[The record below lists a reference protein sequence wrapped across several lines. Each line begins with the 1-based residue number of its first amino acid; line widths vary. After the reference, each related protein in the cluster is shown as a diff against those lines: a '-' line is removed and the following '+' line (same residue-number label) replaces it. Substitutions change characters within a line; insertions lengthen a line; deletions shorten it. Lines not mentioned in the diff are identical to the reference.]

1 MKIDRTNYEEWLQDW
16 LDDNL
21 TGPEA
26 DQLNAFLEVNP
37 DIKAEFEGISSL
49 KLNPEEPFFS
59 KADRLKKNVKDI
71 PDSQF
76 EILCAAYFENDLS
89 DNQKSEV
96 DEMIKADRRK
106 LEIFKS
112 ISVVRLK
119 LPRCSFPDKQLL
131 LKKEPSGRIFRLVF
145 AGLSA
150 AAIIALIILSG
161 VLRHYG
167 PKQEE
172 LIANE
177 ITPADSQQNEIKQEI
192 PYVSELKQR
201 SGEVPESKVNV
212 AGLQERDTADY
223 KSSDDYDPGREPV
236 IIAKAE
242 IIPIE
247 PLTVAAQAELAP
259 ANLRNPVIE
268 NFDYRT
274 NTGKFISRV
283 FRKEIM
289 KEEQP
294 SESPLHAYEIA
305 EAGIKGM
312 NRLLGWDMAITRN
325 TDGNGEIRSVYF
337 NSRIISFKTPVKKNE
352 NGE

>member
-21 TGPEA
+21 TGPRAEE
-26 DQLNAFLEVNP
+26 LKAFLESNP
-37 DIKAEFEGISSL
+37 DIYAEFEGISSV
-49 KLNPEEPFFS
+49 KLIPEEPFSFNTDS
-59 KADRLKKNVKDI
+59 LKKNMNDL

-76 EILCAAYFENDLS
+76 EILCAAYHENDLS
-89 DNQKSEV
+89 DEQKSEV
-96 DEMIKADRRK
+96 DELIATDSRK

-112 ISVVRLK
+112 ISAMRLK
-119 LPRCSFPDKQLL
+119 LPACSFPDKQLL
-131 LKKEPSGRIFRLVF
+131 LKKEPSGRIYRLVL

-150 AAIIALIILSG
+150 AAIIALILLTG
-161 VLRHYG
+161 VLRHHE
-167 PKQEE
+167 PMPIEV
-172 LIANE
+172 IANE
-177 ITPADSQQNEIKQEI
+177 ISPSDLQQDFMQNEI
-192 PYVSELKQR
+192 PYVSEQEQSSMRL
-201 SGEVPESKVNV
+201 PEQKVNV
-212 AGLQERDTADY
+212 PDIQEGETASVGL
-223 KSSDDYDPGREPV
+223 SDFYSTEREPV
-236 IIAKAE
+236 IIARAE

-247 PLTVAAQAELAP
+247 PLTAATQAELAP
-259 ANLRNPVIE
+259 AKLRNPVIE
-268 NFDYRT
+268 NFDYRS

-312 NRLLGWDMAITRN
+312 NRLLGWDMAISRN
-325 TDGNGEIRSVYF
+325 TGEDGEVKSVYF
-337 NSRIISFKTPVKKNE
+337 NSRIISFRAPVKKNE